1 MCPQLSTVS
10 PEHSELKRLRSHVS
24 LITCFTLSICS
35 AAYMYKLLD
44 EAIAD
49 FETELPKNDDFRK
62 DINEKQSP
70 KIVSQLRAVLD
81 QRGVL
86 YSSLD
91 LNDIE
96 FAVNSTGNLVYT

>member
-10 PEHSELKRLRSHVS
+10 PEHSELKRLRSRVS